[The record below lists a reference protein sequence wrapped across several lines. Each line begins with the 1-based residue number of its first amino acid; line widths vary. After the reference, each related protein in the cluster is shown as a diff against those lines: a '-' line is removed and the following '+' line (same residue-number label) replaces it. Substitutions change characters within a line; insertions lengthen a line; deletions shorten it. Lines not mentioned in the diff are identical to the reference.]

1 MRFGR
6 VQSMAVALVCTT
18 ACASVGLAP
27 VEAQDR
33 APQAQPDGDWQTIH
47 RDLAATRYSPL
58 ADINR
63 ANVSQLHQAWAYPY
77 RAFNSAVP
85 LVIDGVMY
93 FPAANRLVALD
104 AATGA
109 EVWVHELQLPASA
122 TAGPPPGFAGRGLGY
137 WPGDASHA
145 PRLLAMAGNFLM
157 AFDLATGEPVSSFGD
172 GGKVAVDPSYQG
184 TPTITGHVA
193 IIGAASLENP
203 QGNPGNPRA
212 YDVITGR

>member
-104 AATGA
+104 AAPGA
-109 EVWVHELQLPASA
+109 EVWVHELQLPARA
-122 TAGPPPGFAGRGLGY
+122 TARKQRRSFQSTSCKNATSACVPRHGDRPGLAIPSGPSSTKPGQ
-137 WPGDASHA
+137 
-145 PRLLAMAGNFLM
+145 
-157 AFDLATGEPVSSFGD
+157 GE
-172 GGKVAVDPSYQG
+172 
-184 TPTITGHVA
+184 
-193 IIGAASLENP
+193 
-203 QGNPGNPRA
+203 
-212 YDVITGR
+212 